1 MRIFQIDSCYK
12 FCILFIISILPLF
25 SRAQI
30 VNIEARRINA
40 DSTGWY
46 GTLSVG
52 MDVNKFDKWILNL
65 KADVNIEHV
74 HKKHLLLFISNARMI
89 KAGNTD
95 FVNSAFQHIRYNYD
109 LHSRITAEAFTQI
122 QYNALL
128 KVKNRVLL
136 GVGPR
141 WTFSEGKK
149 VKMYLGTLGM
159 FEYEEINKSSEIHRD
174 MRISSYLSTTW
185 FINKMCSLSNTNY
198 YQPKMID
205 FSDFRI
211 SSQSKLR
218 FDFNKN
224 LSFFFMYDGIYDSRP
239 PAGVLNL
246 VFSISNGFSY
256 KF

>member
-1 MRIFQIDSCYK
+1 MKSYLTLK
-12 FCILFIISILPLF
+12 NLILLIISLLPL
-25 SRAQI
+25 RLTAQI
-30 VNIEARRINA
+30 VNIEAKRINA
-40 DSTGWY
+40 DSSGWY
-46 GTLSVG
+46 GSLSAG
-52 MDVNKFDKWILNL
+52 MDINKFDKWILNL
-65 KADVNIEHV
+65 KADANIAYLHQ
-74 HKKHLLLFISNARMI
+74 KHLVLFISNARMI

-109 LHSRITAEAFTQI
+109 FHHKIILEAFSQI

-141 WTFSEGKK
+141 WELAEGEK

-159 FEYEEINKSSEIHRD
+159 FEYEEINSSNEIHRD
-174 MRISSYLSTTW
+174 TRLSAYLSTTW
-185 FINKMCSLSNTNY
+185 FINKMCSFSNTNY
-198 YQPKMID
+198 YQPKIND
-205 FSDFRI
+205 FADFRI

-218 FDFNKN
+218 FDFNRN

-239 PAGVLNL
+239 PVGVLNL
-246 VFSISNGFSY
+246 VFSLSNGFSY